1 MGRRAESND
10 NHNNKLTRD
19 LFVQE
24 SNRFRIT
31 KRRLL
36 PLILIAIAVAL
47 ILVMGL
53 LKPVPPESKA
63 QEKTWPV
70 QTLAI
75 EAQSRSPQ
83 LRLLG
88 RIETPYN
95 STLSASVT
103 ANVAA
108 LPRLEGQSVERD
120 DVLIELDDTEVKL
133 LLAQRE
139 ADVAELDSQLK
150 QEQNQFASDKRL
162 LEREKELV
170 AIAQRGLDR
179 EDKLQAS
186 KLSSQSR
193 TDQARQSLQAAEI
206 SMVNRQ
212 LAVANHD
219 SRRQSLQAKLAR
231 AQALLDQSRLDLDRT
246 KIQAPFAGVIVSI
259 EVSPGERVR
268 PGEVLATLYSTRDLE
283 VRAQIPMQQAGFVAQ
298 ALDSGQPVTAQAQL
312 GQTPVNLKLNRLS
325 GQVNAGAGG
334 IDGLF
339 GFEGKAPAA
348 ALNRTL
354 DLTLNLPS
362 QPDLFAVPVS
372 ALYDEHTLYRV
383 TDGRLESIDVQLA
396 GDRFEKGRQQLL
408 IHSDALK
415 NGDPILTTQLP
426 NAISGLKVAPMKDD
440 AGTEQAQ

>member
-1 MGRRAESND
+1 M
-10 NHNNKLTRD
+10 
-19 LFVQE
+19 QE
-24 SNRFRIT
+24 SKRFRIT

-47 ILVMGL
+47 IFVMAL
-53 LKPVPPESKA
+53 LKPVPPESTAKEKA
-63 QEKTWPV
+63 WPV
-70 QTLAI
+70 QTVTLD
-75 EAQSRSPQ
+75 AQSRSPQ

-88 RIETPYN
+88 RIETPYQ

-103 ANVAA
+103 ANVEA
-108 LPRLEGQSVERD
+108 LPRLEGQTVERD

-133 LLAQRE
+133 LVAQRE
-139 ADVAELDSQLK
+139 ADVAELESQLK

-162 LEREKELV
+162 LAREKELV
-170 AIAQRGLDR
+170 AIAQSGLDR
-179 EDKLQAS
+179 ENKLQAS

-193 TDQARQSLQAAEI
+193 TDQASQSLQAAEI
-206 SMVNRQ
+206 SMVNRE

-231 AQALLDQSRLDLDRT
+231 AEALLEQSRLDLERT
-246 KIQAPFAGVIVSI
+246 EIRAPFAGVIVSI
-259 EVSPGERVR
+259 QVSPGERVR

-283 VRAQIPMQQAGFVAQ
+283 VRSQIPMQQAGFVAQ
-298 ALDSGQPVTAQAQL
+298 SLNKSEPVTAQAKL
-312 GQTPVNLKLNRLS
+312 GQTTLNLTLNRLS

-339 GFEGKAPAA
+339 RFEGEAPAA

-362 QPDLFAVPVS
+362 QPGLFAVPVS

-383 TDGRLESIDVQLA
+383 TDGRLESVEVQLA

-408 IHSDALK
+408 VRSDALK
-415 NGDPILTTQLP
+415 TGDPILTTQLP
-426 NAISGLKVAPMKDD
+426 NAISGLKVEPMGSADS
-440 AGTEQAQ
+440 TEQAQ

>member
-1 MGRRAESND
+1 M
-10 NHNNKLTRD
+10 
-19 LFVQE
+19 QE
-24 SNRFRIT
+24 SKRFRIT

-47 ILVMGL
+47 IFVMAL
-53 LKPVPPESKA
+53 LKPVPPESTAKEKA
-63 QEKTWPV
+63 WPV
-70 QTLAI
+70 QTVTLD
-75 EAQSRSPQ
+75 AQSRSPQ

-88 RIETPYN
+88 RIETPYQ

-103 ANVAA
+103 ANVEA
-108 LPRLEGQSVERD
+108 LPRLEGQTVERD

-133 LLAQRE
+133 LVAQRE
-139 ADVAELDSQLK
+139 ADVAELESQLK

-162 LEREKELV
+162 LAREKELV
-170 AIAQRGLDR
+170 AIAQSGLDR
-179 EDKLQAS
+179 ENKLQAS

-193 TDQARQSLQAAEI
+193 TDQASQSLQAAEI
-206 SMVNRQ
+206 SMVNRE

-231 AQALLDQSRLDLDRT
+231 AEALLEQSRLDLERT
-246 KIQAPFAGVIVSI
+246 EIRAPFAGVIVSI
-259 EVSPGERVR
+259 QVSPGERVR

-298 ALDSGQPVTAQAQL
+298 SLNKSEPVTAQAKL
-312 GQTPVNLKLNRLS
+312 GQTTLNLTLNRLS

-339 GFEGKAPAA
+339 RFEGEAPAA

-362 QPDLFAVPVS
+362 QPGLFAVPVS

-383 TDGRLESIDVQLA
+383 TDGRLESVEVQLA
-396 GDRFEKGRQQLL
+396 GDRFEKGRQKLL
-408 IHSDALK
+408 VRSDALK
-415 NGDPILTTQLP
+415 TGDPILTTQLP
-426 NAISGLKVAPMKDD
+426 NAISGLKVEPMGSADS
-440 AGTEQAQ
+440 TEQAQ